1 MNRNFG
7 FLAKKAGGQGTVTIP
22 DINISRS
29 SLGNVITFNVDS
41 NLPSGQQLFYTLDG
55 NIGPYDVIGS
65 TSGNLT
71 LDINGNASVDVTA
84 NLAATGNV
92 AEFYFNLRKTSISG
106 DSLST
111 SDNVVITSTNAV
123 NATGG
128 TKEQIGNV
136 IYHTFNASNSS
147 LNISNTS
154 SNAVIQF
161 LIVGRGGRSGTSTG
175 NLGGGGGGAGQV
187 IIGKM
192 WAMNNTSYTIT
203 PASSVTN
210 QSNSTVTG
218 NIIIAYPTA
227 SNTFASIAAISGGQG
242 GNTTTW
248 SNTDGYGQG
257 GGSGGGAGTIS
268 NNPAGTYRTQLQG
281 FAGGE
286 FYPNLPD
293 DALQQKM
300 FDGNVTQ
307 YWNISGFS
315 SVRNGGS
322 GGGGAGSVGSA
333 GSRVSSLGP
342 AAYSEL
348 NDGGNGGN
356 GYVWLD
362 GVTYA
367 AGGPGYGWLGDITN
381 PGSNGTT
388 QASIAGAGGG
398 PGVPT
403 ANTYGLVK
411 FVYEFLPR
419 IIQIT

>member
-1 MNRNFG
+1 M
-7 FLAKKAGGQGTVTIP
+7 
-22 DINISRS
+22 
-29 SLGNVITFNVDS
+29 
-41 NLPSGQQLFYTLDG
+41 
-55 NIGPYDVIGS
+55 
-65 TSGNLT
+65 
-71 LDINGNASVDVTA
+71 
-84 NLAATGNV
+84 
-92 AEFYFNLRKTSISG
+92 
-106 DSLST
+106 
-111 SDNVVITSTNAV
+111 
-123 NATGG
+123 
-128 TKEQIGNV
+128 
-136 IYHTFNASNSS
+136 
-147 LNISNTS
+147 
-154 SNAVIQF
+154 
-161 LIVGRGGRSGTSTG
+161 
-175 NLGGGGGGAGQV
+175 
-187 IIGKM
+187 
-192 WAMNNTSYTIT
+192 
-203 PASSVTN
+203 
-210 QSNSTVTG
+210 
-218 NIIIAYPTA
+218 
-227 SNTFASIAAISGGQG
+227 
-242 GNTTTW
+242 
-248 SNTDGYGQG
+248 
-257 GGSGGGAGTIS
+257 
-268 NNPAGTYRTQLQG
+268 QG

-286 FYPNLPD
+286 NYPNLPD

-322 GGGGAGSVGSA
+322 GGGGAGGVGSA

-388 QASIAGAGGG
+388 QVSIAGAGGG